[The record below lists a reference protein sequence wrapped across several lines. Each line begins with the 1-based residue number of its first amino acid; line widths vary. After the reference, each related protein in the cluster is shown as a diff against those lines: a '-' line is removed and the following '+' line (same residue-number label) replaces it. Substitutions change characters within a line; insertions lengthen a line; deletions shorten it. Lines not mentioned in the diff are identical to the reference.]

1 MANDSLADMRMD
13 SYAILQWKQEMTRS
27 IKEAYGDNLS
37 QDKIDAYLD
46 RRIQES
52 GRNPK
57 IVLVNNYLNREVKT
71 DLLELINYI
80 EGANLIIGGEGCLFM
95 QHSEDPEEEH
105 VVSRFITY
113 NKKKRN
119 AFKAE
124 RKKYQKGS
132 LDWIMADLGQ
142 NNKKLK
148 NNGLYGCLGCAT
160 FVLFNKFIAESVT
173 NGGRQIICTATM
185 TFENFLGVDVRY
197 NFETEV
203 FTFIHRIRDGIK
215 KDYPNGLDCSP
226 FYFENLK
233 YRTREKLVGRCAFP
247 ITTEFVCALDDVL
260 DDCSLDELTILYYKN
275 NFLEF
280 SRTPII
286 KAKLHHIMSNI
297 EMLRSPEI
305 EINDPEVNRISPEII
320 SEINALCE
328 FYETFVMY
336 SDPMF
341 DRVRKS
347 MFCDRDKVLY
357 TDTDSTF
364 LALNEWVT
372 YIKEEVLENYYT
384 VEEREM
390 NYIAVNVLTYILS
403 TVIAKGLMALCR
415 GMNITEKWGK
425 ILTMKNEF
433 YLAMIVFTNAK
444 KRYISDAVL
453 QEGTLLID
461 KKTGEIGYPEIKG
474 FDFKKAVVKPFVT
487 NYFTNLSIY
496 DILRAEHIRVDQV
509 YMKLMDLKKNIEQS
523 IMSGSHEYYKQA
535 KVQLVEQY
543 KKPYQVQGIRAV
555 LLWNC
560 IFEDMQMELPVDCDI
575 VPIRVIS
582 DKKGRAWLMDRFPD
596 IYKKVERDF
605 FNSPNP
611 LIANMELK
619 VIGLPKNNTELPEW
633 FFELVD
639 MEKIVSDILSLY
651 YPIMESLGMNISKM
665 GKKTH
670 LTNMVDL

>member
-1 MANDSLADMRMD
+1 MGTESMAEMRMD
-13 SYAILQWKQEMTRS
+13 SYAIQEWKKEMTRS
-27 IKEAYGDNLS
+27 IREAYGQKLS
-37 QDKIDAYLD
+37 QDKIDAYLN
-46 RRIQES
+46 RRITET

-80 EGANLIIGGEGCLFM
+80 EGQQLIVGGEGCLFM
-95 QHSEDPEEEH
+95 QHSEDPDEEH
-105 VVSRFITY
+105 VVSRFITF

-119 AFKAE
+119 EFKAA
-124 RKKYQKGS
+124 RKKYQKGT
-132 LDWIMADLGQ
+132 LDWIMCDLGQ

-197 NFETEV
+197 NYENEV
-203 FTFIHRIRDGIK
+203 FTFIHRVRDEIK
-215 KDYPNGLDCSP
+215 SKYPNGLDCST
-226 FYFENLK
+226 FYFENLRSK
-233 YRTREKLVGRCAFP
+233 TKEKLIGRCAFP
-247 ITTEFVCALDDVL
+247 VTTEFAWSVEAILDN
-260 DDCSLDELTILYYKN
+260 CNLDELVILYYKN

-280 SRTPII
+280 SKTPVI
-286 KAKLHHIMSNI
+286 KTKLKYIMSHI
-297 EMLRSPEI
+297 DKLRSPDI
-305 EINDPEVNRISPEII
+305 KYNDPEINQISPEIVA
-320 SEINALCE
+320 EIDALCE

-336 SDPMF
+336 TDPMF

-347 MFCDRDKVLY
+347 MFSDRDKVLY

-372 YIKEEVLENYYT
+372 YIKEEVLQNHYSI
-384 VEEREM
+384 EELEM
-390 NYIAVNVLTYILS
+390 NFVAVNVLTYILN

-415 GMNITEKWGK
+415 GMNITEKWGL

-453 QEGTLLID
+453 QEGVLLID

-496 DILRAEHIRVDQV
+496 DILRADNIRVDKV
-509 YMKLMDLKKNIEQS
+509 YMKLMDLKKNIEES

-535 KVQLVEQY
+535 KVQLIEQY

-575 VPIRVIS
+575 VPIRNIS
-582 DKKGRAWLMDRFPD
+582 DRKGRIWLMDNFPD

-605 FNSPNP
+605 FNSPNE
-611 LIANMELK
+611 LIRNMELK

-639 MEKIVSDILSLY
+639 KEKIVSDILSLY

>member
-1 MANDSLADMRMD
+1 MGTESMAEMRMD
-13 SYAILQWKQEMTRS
+13 SYAIQEWKKEMTRS
-27 IKEAYGDNLS
+27 IREAYGQKLS
-37 QDKIDAYLD
+37 QDKIDAYLN
-46 RRIQES
+46 RRIAET

-80 EGANLIIGGEGCLFM
+80 EGQQLIVGGEGCLFM
-95 QHSEDPEEEH
+95 QHSEDPDEEH
-105 VVSRFITY
+105 VVSRFITF

-119 AFKAE
+119 EFKAA
-124 RKKYQKGS
+124 RKKYQKGT
-132 LDWIMADLGQ
+132 LDWIMCDLGQ

-197 NFETEV
+197 NYENEV
-203 FTFIHRIRDGIK
+203 FTFIHRVRDEIK
-215 KDYPNGLDCSP
+215 SKYPNGLDCST
-226 FYFENLK
+226 FYFENLRSK
-233 YRTREKLVGRCAFP
+233 TKEKLIGRCAFP
-247 ITTEFVCALDDVL
+247 VTTEFAWSVEAILDN
-260 DDCSLDELTILYYKN
+260 CSLDELVILYYKN

-280 SRTPII
+280 SKTPVI
-286 KAKLHHIMSNI
+286 KTKLKYIMSHI
-297 EMLRSPEI
+297 DKLRSPDI
-305 EINDPEVNRISPEII
+305 KYNDPEINQISPEIVA
-320 SEINALCE
+320 EIDALCE

-336 SDPMF
+336 TDPMF

-347 MFCDRDKVLY
+347 MFSDRDKVLY

-372 YIKEEVLENYYT
+372 YIKEEVLQNHYSI
-384 VEEREM
+384 EELEM
-390 NYIAVNVLTYILS
+390 NFVAVNVLTYILN

-415 GMNITEKWGK
+415 GMNITEKWGL

-453 QEGTLLID
+453 QEGVLLID

-496 DILRAEHIRVDQV
+496 DILRADNIRVDKV
-509 YMKLMDLKKNIEQS
+509 YMKLMDLKKNIEES

-535 KVQLVEQY
+535 KVQLIEQY

-575 VPIRVIS
+575 VPIRTIS
-582 DKKGRAWLMDRFPD
+582 DKKGRIWLMDNFPD

-605 FNSPNP
+605 FNSPNE
-611 LIANMELK
+611 LIRNMELK

-639 MEKIVSDILSLY
+639 KEKIVSDILSLY